1 MLIRKEYPFSA
12 SAAFTLIE
20 LMVVATVGL
29 ILTALIAQ
37 AGWKVYESSSLAVSA
52 NNIRQLSAGASA
64 YLSENDHRFW
74 KFRSDSAQG
83 TVFWFG
89 EESRQSMALPE
100 GKRRFDPSR
109 GPLAGYIPASM
120 RPDPSFA
127 LSGSAFKPK
136 YASGYLGI
144 GYNGRLGG
152 GFGSKPPKTY
162 WELSKPSRVVVF
174 ATSAQVNTF
183 QRPASTKRPMI
194 EEFYLIDERETT
206 VHFRHGGQAMVAF
219 ADGSCGLLPMDPSTR
234 DSRYSKG
241 LIGRFA
247 PVGSTKFLE

>member
-1 MLIRKEYPFSA
+1 MLIRYRSECHSKR
-12 SAAFTLIE
+12 AFTLVE
-20 LMVVATVGL
+20 LMVVMTVGL

-64 YLSENDHRFW
+64 YLSENDQRFW
-74 KFRSDSAQG
+74 KFRTDSAQG

-89 EESRQSMALPE
+89 EESKESMALPE
-100 GKRRFDPSR
+100 GKRSFDPSR
-109 GPLAGYIPASM
+109 GPLAGYVPASM

-127 LSGSAFKPK
+127 LNGNAFKPK
-136 YASGYLGI
+136 YSSGYLGI
-144 GYNGRLGG
+144 GYNGLLGG
-152 GFGSKPPKTY
+152 GFGSKPAKTY

-174 ATSAQVNTF
+174 ATSAQVNSF
-183 QRPASTKRPMI
+183 QRPASAKKPMI
-194 EEFYLIDERETT
+194 EEFYLIDEREQT

-234 DSRYSKG
+234 DTRFKNG

-247 PVGSTKFLE
+247 PRGNTKFLE